1 MNFYIQSACPD
12 NFEENY
18 LGFKEIYGKI
28 FLFSFPKKI
37 SINFVY
43 LHWGHQKHFS
53 GRRRLFIYIPNLKY

>member
-28 FLFSFPKKI
+28 FLFSFPKKSVLTLCICTGVPKSI
-37 SINFVY
+37 SVGGEN
-43 LHWGHQKHFS
+43 S
-53 GRRRLFIYIPNLKY
+53 LFIFLI

>member
-28 FLFSFPKKI
+28 FLFSFPKK
-37 SINFVY
+37 NQY
-43 LHWGHQKHFS
+43 
-53 GRRRLFIYIPNLKY
+53 